1 MEDQDQNQDNDG
13 VIQHGQEHKRPLLVD
28 ENPRNRL
35 RYDLDSDYNADVML
49 LQPLDPALNR
59 SNMMTNTSPISLAA
73 MMEEYHAYN
82 LRRTRIDLQFYV

>member
-1 MEDQDQNQDNDG
+1 MENQNQDNDG
-13 VIQHGQEHKRPLLVD
+13 VMQQGQEHERPILVD
-28 ENPRNRL
+28 ENPRNRP
-35 RYDLDSDYNADVML
+35 RYDLDDDNDANVML

-73 MMEEYHAYN
+73 MMEEYHAYI